1 LPTTYQTAD
10 TSRRSLRLR
19 LYDDNITEVLLIR
32 LSLVLNRATF
42 GPADMTFF
50 ARNALSCERS
60 GYAKTF

>member
-1 LPTTYQTAD
+1 VL
-10 TSRRSLRLR
+10 
-19 LYDDNITEVLLIR
+19 DDNITEVLLIR